1 MLSADGLATANWPCP
16 LAATCSVGLNRHLIQ
31 IVSPTPS
38 GNGKLIAFLT
48 PDFHAHFGLFGNQFT
63 TPIVYD
69 GEEKPMSMLGISE
82 TFVWSVWAR
91 IPCRLWDLGLNCAA
105 HSRMTGKGVRRWE
118 TRFPIAQKAWI
129 VCGALTRRRWCQNAD
144 FIQAIGPSDL
154 MRMPAASELFYNIQ
168 YSARIEIQ
176 VRGVTLPK
184 CLTERQRRKQTK
196 IEIKKKKNTRWKP
209 AISPRSRQAAEWL
222 SVHLDTFLKCK

>member
-31 IVSPTPS
+31 IVFPTPS

-105 HSRMTGKGVRRWE
+105 HSRMTGKGVRGQKMGNEIPNCTKGMDCLRCTYSQKMMSE
-118 TRFPIAQKAWI
+118 CRFYSSDRAKWSHA
-129 VCGALTRRRWCQNAD
+129 NACSVW
-144 FIQAIGPSDL
+144 AVL
-154 MRMPAASELFYNIQ
+154 Q
-168 YSARIEIQ
+168 YTIF
-176 VRGVTLPK
+176 
-184 CLTERQRRKQTK
+184 
-196 IEIKKKKNTRWKP
+196 
-209 AISPRSRQAAEWL
+209 RSNWN
-222 SVHLDTFLKCK
+222 SS